1 VSARG
6 VSVQVPVA
14 QADSGS
20 NSARA
25 NPRLATH
32 LIKKAGLTHKTA
44 DAGVVTLIQ
53 RFGSALNLN
62 IHCHMLF
69 LDGVYLDAV
78 NASPRGFDGSRRRLV
93 TNSRNWLT
101 PLPGAFGRFLE
112 RQGLMERDIE
122 NSYLDSGAVDED
134 PMHTLLGHSITYRIA
149 VRAQAG
155 RKVFT
160 LQTLPADD
168 RWPACPSIRPRPA
181 RTLRNASLGRN
192 QVPSITLAGNIPG
205 DW

>member
-1 VSARG
+1 M
-6 VSVQVPVA
+6 
-14 QADSGS
+14 
-20 NSARA
+20 
-25 NPRLATH
+25 
-32 LIKKAGLTHKTA
+32 
-44 DAGVVTLIQ
+44 TLIQ

-78 NASPRGFDGSRRRLV
+78 NAPPARFRWVKAPTRDELNELAH
-93 TNSRNWLT
+93 TIA
-101 PLPGAFGRFLE
+101 GAFGRFLE